1 MKTKKKSP
9 FYTDKDT
16 KKKQPKKQ
24 QWAKTLSTHFA
35 INLAM
40 HNPDSPMKKSYDNSY
55 HCARVKKYD
64 GEKMTSTYCKN
75 RWCYTCN
82 RIRTAI
88 NINNYAPEISKMG
101 QPYFVTLTRPTVS
114 IEELP
119 EQIKWMENAW
129 RLLYNSSKDKRSD
142 SFKDGIFLSGIRSME
157 CTMRPRGLYHYHFHI
172 IVDGWANA
180 EWIRSQWLKRNP
192 ESSSKSQDIRPAD
205 KGALME
211 LFKYAIKMSVKTLD
225 ETDFKRL
232 DKVFEILK
240 GKRTIATFGGFK
252 IPKKAIDDEFEE
264 IESQITKELQ
274 LRLGNESSVWVWV
287 DKTYDWVDK
296 ETGELLIGEAIPEK
310 ILKIVEK

>member
-1 MKTKKKSP
+1 METSK
-9 FYTDKDT
+9 DLHKDT
-16 KKKQPKKQ
+16 KSSPKKQ

-40 HNPDSPMKKSYDNSY
+40 QNPDSPLKKSYDNSY
-55 HCARVKKYD
+55 HCARVKQYD

-101 QPYFVTLTRPTVS
+101 QPYFVTLTRPTVK

-119 EQIKWMENAW
+119 EQIKRIENDW
-129 RLLYNSSKDKRSD
+129 RLIYNYSKKTSSKK
-142 SFKDGIFLSGIRSME
+142 KGIFLSGIRSME
-157 CTMRPRGLYHYHFHI
+157 CTIRPGGFYHYHFHI

-180 EWIRSQWLKRNP
+180 EWLHSEWLKRNP
-192 ESSSKSQDIRPAD
+192 ESRASGQNVKPAN
-205 KGALME
+205 KGAMLE
-211 LFKYAIKMSVKTLD
+211 LFKYAVKMSVGNIE
-225 ETDFKRL
+225 ETNFKRL
-232 DKVFEILK
+232 DKVFQVLK
-240 GKRTIATFGGFK
+240 GKRTLSTFGGFK
-252 IPKKAIDDEFEE
+252 IPKTAKEDEFEE

-274 LRLGNESSVWVWV
+274 LRLGNDESVWVWD

-296 ETGELLIGEAIPEK
+296 ETGELLIGEPIPDK
-310 ILKIVEK
+310 ILKIVEKK